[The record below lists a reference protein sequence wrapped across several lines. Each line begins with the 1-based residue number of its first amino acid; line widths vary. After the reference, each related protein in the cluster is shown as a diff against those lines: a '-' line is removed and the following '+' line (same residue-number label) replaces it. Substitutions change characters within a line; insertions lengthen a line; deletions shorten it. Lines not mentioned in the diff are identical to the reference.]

1 MLFMGTI
8 GIDESITRGLAL
20 LRRYIVNVPRFFVGW
35 LLGVAANAIALVL
48 CCLYLPGFTVSFP
61 IGNIMPVVFFGIFS
75 AFFSWLVFRLL
86 RDKGSSVVALTGL
99 LSTFLSLLLTSLL
112 TSDIEIDGISTW
124 VLATLIIWLISVL
137 IWFIPGP
144 WRAQRSETDAK

>member
-1 MLFMGTI
+1 M
-8 GIDESITRGLAL
+8 
-20 LRRYIVNVPRFFVGW
+20 PRFFVGW
-35 LLGVAANAIALVL
+35 LLGLAANAIALVVCWL
-48 CCLYLPGFTVSFP
+48 LLSGFSLSFP
-61 IGNIMPVVFFGIFS
+61 IGFIVAVVLFGIFS

-99 LSTFLSLLLTSLL
+99 LSTFLALLLTSLL
-112 TSDIEIDGISTW
+112 TSGLAIDGISTW

-144 WRAQRSETDAK
+144 WRAQRRETDAKKKD